1 MTAVNLRIPTFPLVP
16 WDVWGAALQ
25 EDLLA
30 LKDAADPAVGLDTS
44 VTSLVSD
51 PGTATGGALDGRYA
65 RTTAPGADA
74 AHVQLGPQVTT
85 KGAATLPVVAL
96 QNNDPTSGD
105 NATRVYIVPKA
116 SVTTG
121 AGGVLKI
128 FGDDYTTDQVNY
140 RDFGVY
146 FSQDQNG
153 ETGTRGDGCFYLN
166 VKSNG
171 TKAGVLPDLVFS
183 AQDGTFVYG
192 RMASPIVGGQAKA
205 TFVVGPGKP
214 EHSTKRSLVM
224 EVQGDVGF
232 DGAADRSIYW
242 ETTGGSSSNVLSF
255 ERTAAN
261 GNLRLKLG
269 GSQKA
274 LFTGSG
280 DLVLG
285 DNSASMGAASTV
297 GFFHMRSIAG
307 TPTGTP
313 STYAGAVPLVVDPT
327 NLKLWA
333 YMGGAWKSVT
343 FA

>member
-1 MTAVNLRIPTFPLVP
+1 MTVP
-16 WDVWGAALQ
+16 D
-25 EDLLA
+25 DRRLLTA
-30 LKDAADPAVGLDTS
+30 
-44 VTSLVSD
+44 
-51 PGTATGGALDGRYA
+51 ATGVARAKTDG
-65 RTTAPGADA
+65 TGSPDA
-74 AHVQLGPQVTT
+74 QLGPHVRT
-85 KGAATLPVVAL
+85 KGAGANSVLAL
-96 QNNDPTSGD
+96 QNNDPASGD

-116 SVTTG
+116 SVTSG

-128 FGDDYTTDQVNY
+128 FGDDYSTDQTNY
-140 RDFGVY
+140 RDFGLY

-166 VKSNG
+166 VKTNG
-171 TKAGVLPDLVFS
+171 TKAGVLPDLVIS
-183 AQDGTFVYG
+183 MQDGVGVIG
-192 RMASPIVGGQAKA
+192 RACSPIVGGVSKY
-205 TFVVGPGKP
+205 TLVVGPGQP
-214 EHSTKRSLVM
+214 EHAKKRALVM

-232 DGAADRSIYW
+232 DGAADRAIYW
-242 ETTGGSSSNVLSF
+242 ETTGGTSSNVLAF

-285 DNSASMGAASTV
+285 DNSAAMGVASTV
-297 GFFHMRSIAG
+297 GFLHMRSIAG

-313 STYAGAVPLVVDPT
+313 TLYAGAVPFAVDPAGS
-327 NLKLWA
+327 KLWA
-333 YMGGAWKSVT
+333 YVGGAWKSVT